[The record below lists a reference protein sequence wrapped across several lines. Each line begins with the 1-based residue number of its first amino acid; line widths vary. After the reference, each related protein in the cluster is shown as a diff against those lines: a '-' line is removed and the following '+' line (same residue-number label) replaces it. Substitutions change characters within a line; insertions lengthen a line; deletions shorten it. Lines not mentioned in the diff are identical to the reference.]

1 MDRVIGFLR
10 EKNILP
16 EENAEAELARIEK
29 TLSGYMEG
37 ILSWN
42 EKINLT
48 SITDRDEFIDKHFLD
63 SYGPA
68 AEEEILSAECIAD
81 IGTGGGFPGIPLAV
95 LFPEKKFILIDS
107 LAKRLKVIDRLCE
120 ELGIINVTTVHGRA
134 EELAGKKGELR
145 EVFDAAVSR
154 AVAPMVSLLE
164 LCLPFV
170 RKGGA
175 FISYKGRELETELED
190 AAHAME
196 VLGGRLDRIVSAGA
210 GENMSGHALAV
221 IKKESLTPAKY
232 PRKPGDPIRK
242 PIHK

>member
-10 EKNILP
+10 EKNIVH
-16 EENAEAELARIEK
+16 EENAEAELARIER

-81 IGTGGGFPGIPLAV
+81 IGTGGGFPGMPLAV

-120 ELGIINVTTVHGRA
+120 ELGISNVTTVHGRA

-154 AVAPMVSLLE
+154 AVAPMASLLE

-170 RKGGA
+170 RKAAPLYLIKAG
-175 FISYKGRELETELED
+175 SLKQNLKMQHMPWRSLEED
-190 AAHAME
+190 WTGSFLQAQGKTCRDT
-196 VLGGRLDRIVSAGA
+196 LL
-210 GENMSGHALAV
+210 L
-221 IKKESLTPAKY
+221 
-232 PRKPGDPIRK
+232 
-242 PIHK
+242 